1 MHAEARDE
9 EELVISR
16 GPSGLMRATPRK
28 KRGYGF
34 AEAPPEVRGYVLS
47 ATLVSD
53 TQARVRMPGTW
64 IQVLNAF
71 VSLQVTKPVPGYVQA
86 SQRDII
92 SEFKIA
98 SGHVGDAMSYWQ
110 AILWIRRVGRGGRYQ
125 LSPWLFFKGNS
136 SLIDQAKDEWLAATG
151 GLVCYIPAPGH
162 PYEWLA
168 ERKAGTPTR
177 GLPLASHQLTLIDRP
192 SHRTLAAVP
201 APRTDDDSGTE
212 PEVRAQA
219 LEALV
224 AERLA
229 RAATAQ
235 DKVEAIYTTYA
246 GNVTPSSVMRILQRH
261 DQAAAMPRD
270 TVKSCLRRIRERSAR
285 TMPSG
290 TPREGQRSP

>member
-16 GPSGLMRATPRK
+16 APSGLMRATPRK

-34 AEAPPEVRGYVLS
+34 AEAPPEIRGYVLS
-47 ATLVSD
+47 ATLVPD
-53 TQARVRMPGTW
+53 TLARVRMPGSW

-71 VSLQVTKPVPGYVQA
+71 ISSQVIKPVPGYVDA

-92 SEFKIA
+92 REFKIA

-136 SLIDQAKDEWLAATG
+136 SLIDEAKNQWLAATG
-151 GLVCYIPAPGH
+151 GVVCYIPSSGH

-168 ERKAGTPTR
+168 ERKNGATTP
-177 GLPLASHQLTLIDRP
+177 GVPFASHQLTLIDRP

-201 APRTDDDSGTE
+201 APRSAADSSSETRAK
-212 PEVRAQA
+212 VRET
-219 LEALV
+219 LI

-229 RAATAQ
+229 RADTAQ
-235 DKVEAIYTTYA
+235 DKVEVVYTAYA
-246 GNVTPSSVMRILQRH
+246 GDVTPSLVMRILQEH
-261 DQAAAMPRD
+261 GPAMPRE
-270 TVKSCLRRIRERSAR
+270 TVKSCLRRIRERS
-285 TMPSG
+285 TKTTDSEP
-290 TPREGQRSP
+290 PREGQRS

>member
-1 MHAEARDE
+1 MQAEARDE
-9 EELVISR
+9 EELVITR

-34 AEAPPEVRGYVLS
+34 AEAPPDVRGYVLS
-47 ATLVSD
+47 ATLVPD
-53 TQARVRMPGTW
+53 TLARVRMPGTW

-71 VSLQVTKPVPGYVQA
+71 ISSQVTKPVPGYVDA

-136 SLIDQAKDEWLAATG
+136 GLIDQAKDEWLAATG
-151 GLVCYIPAPGH
+151 GLVCYIPSPGH

-168 ERKAGTPTR
+168 ERKTCAPTR
-177 GLPLASHQLTLIDRP
+177 GLPFASHQLTLIDRP

-201 APRTDDDSGTE
+201 APRNDSDIE
-212 PEVRAQA
+212 PEAQVQA

-224 AERLA
+224 AERLG
-229 RAATAQ
+229 RADTAQ
-235 DKVEAIYTTYA
+235 DKVEVVYTTYA
-246 GNVTPSSVMRILQRH
+246 GNVTPSLVMRILQEH
-261 DQAAAMPRD
+261 DQAAAVPRE

-285 TMPSG
+285 TIE
-290 TPREGQRSP
+290 TPREGRRSS